1 MLKIRDD
8 DVAELKQRRSHP
20 LFCQV
25 RFSGLL
31 MSTPY
36 KETNP
41 ILEYAF
47 ALLVVIWDVE
57 HRECTKNV
65 YLFLTESFLVKYFG
79 LILPKIF
86 KFCVSILIILPDLSL
101 VQN

>member
-47 ALLVVIWDVE
+47 ALLVVIRDVE

-65 YLFLTESFLVKYFG
+65 SPFLTESFLVKYFG

-86 KFCVSILIILPDLSL
+86 
-101 VQN
+101 